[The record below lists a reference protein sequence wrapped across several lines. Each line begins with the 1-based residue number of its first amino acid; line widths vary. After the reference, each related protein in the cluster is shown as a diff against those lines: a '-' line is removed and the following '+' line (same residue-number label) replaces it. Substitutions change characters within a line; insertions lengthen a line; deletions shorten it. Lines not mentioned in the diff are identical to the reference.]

1 MTNSSHLT
9 GTSFGLKWQEYDLFF
24 FLESLLSL
32 KKSRLLQL
40 LDNQEEG
47 LSTDP
52 PGNLNNEE
60 KDAVSQLCLF

>member
-1 MTNSSHLT
+1 MTS
-9 GTSFGLKWQEYDLFF
+9 TSFGLKWQEYDLVF

-52 PGNLNNEE
+52 PGNFNNKE
-60 KDAVSQLCLF
+60 KDAVSQLCLL

>member
-1 MTNSSHLT
+1 MPNSSHLT
-9 GTSFGLKWQEYDLFF
+9 RTSFGLKWQEYYLFF

-52 PGNLNNEE
+52 PGNLNNKE
-60 KDAVSQLCLF
+60 KVAVSQLCLL